1 MSDVAIIK
9 YTFTKSWLTHTTKT
23 DWVVEDI
30 FMLKIW
36 IIFEQF
42 HGVTKCH
49 NLELSLLSAVSADWA
64 TAAFPHLRD
73 QVTTDWE

>member
-9 YTFTKSWLTHTTKT
+9 YSFTKSYLTHTTKT

-30 FMLKIW
+30 HMLKIW

-42 HGVTKCH
+42 HGVTKCDK
-49 NLELSLLSAVSADWA
+49 LELSFLPAVSADWA
-64 TAAFPHLRD
+64 IAAFPHLRD
-73 QVTTDWE
+73 LVTIDWE